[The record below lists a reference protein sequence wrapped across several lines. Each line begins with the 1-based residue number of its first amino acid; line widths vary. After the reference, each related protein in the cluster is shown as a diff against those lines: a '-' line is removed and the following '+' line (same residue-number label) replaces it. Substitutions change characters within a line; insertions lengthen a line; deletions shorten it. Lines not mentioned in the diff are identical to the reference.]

1 MRKFDNTRVRLEIP
15 CNSTTDGTCS
25 KTPNVDECMAKCNPP
40 NCYWGT
46 YSKRDQTCVPVLYHT
61 HKNLN
66 PAFLFHPSNDMV
78 TFADMSF
85 FEFPA
90 DRKNR
95 MYFYDRIRIQNVE
108 TGIVLS
114 PDVTFRMTRP
124 YLPHPALDFIPIT
137 TRTPVLLYDRTL
149 DSVLRVEGDQV
160 NWYKAIDFLNQD
172 YEAFFLEP
180 TIVPNSTDS
189 MMNINPIDN
198 TPEREVSYSEVFHIR
213 TPQNEH
219 LCLPPMYQ
227 RYIPRLNDLIISSDI
242 YKLPNIFRF
251 IYIPSPVIY
260 PENV

>member
-1 MRKFDNTRVRLEIP
+1 MRQFNDTRVRLKIP

-25 KTPNVDECMAKCNPP
+25 KTRNVEECMAKCVPP

-46 YSKRDQTCVPVLYHT
+46 YSKRDRTCMPILYHT

-66 PAFLFHPSNDMV
+66 PSFLFQPSRDSI
-78 TFADMSF
+78 TFADTNF
-85 FEFPA
+85 FQVPA

-95 MYFYDRIRIQNVE
+95 LFFYDRIRIQNVE
-108 TGIVLS
+108 TGIILT

-137 TRTPVLLYDRTL
+137 NRTPVLLYDRTL

-160 NWYKAIDFLNQD
+160 NWYTAIYFLNQD
-172 YEAFFLEP
+172 YEAFFFEP
-180 TIVPNSTDS
+180 TSLPDS
-189 MMNINPIDN
+189 NNNMNINPIDN
-198 TPEREVSYSEVFHIR
+198 TPERDITYSEVFHIR

-219 LCLPPMYQ
+219 LCFPPMYQ
-227 RYIPRLNDLIISSDI
+227 TFTPRLNDLIISSDI

-260 PENV
+260 PDDS